1 MRSLLIILLC
11 ALLTGCVT
19 QQKCN
24 EKFPV
29 KEISRDTIK
38 VLVKDTI
45 FKDIDFWMPE
55 SEVDLDFDFDP
66 FEFLPRDT
74 VIVKTNDTVTLTI
87 EKKAGQTSV
96 KCKTETLLL
105 KIDSLL
111 IEVEYFQNMVRINEQ
126 AYFDQK
132 AENKKLKIE
141 NKAAVQEAK
150 AKKLKWLFLALLLI
164 AVTVTI
170 HRYVRR

>member
-1 MRSLLIILLC
+1 MRSLSILLLC
-11 ALLTGCVT
+11 TLFTGCVT

-24 EKFPV
+24 EKFPA
-29 KEISRDTIK
+29 KELSRDTVK

-45 FKDIDFWMPE
+45 FADIDFWTPE
-55 SEVDLDFDFDP
+55 SEVDVIYDP

-87 EKKAGQTSV
+87 EKKGRETRIN
-96 KCKTETLLL
+96 CKTETLLL

-141 NKAAVQEAK
+141 NKAAVQESK
-150 AKKLKWLFLALLLI
+150 AKKLKWLFLSLLLI